1 MSLMA
6 ITPTT
11 PIMTRA
17 QAADA
22 GMLQYW
28 TGRSCSKKH
37 MAPRY
42 TSSGA
47 CSHCVA
53 GYRGRFATGAVRG
66 SSRARNAGLTH
77 KLSVMVHK
85 DDAATVAE
93 LVEALNLARTMEY
106 DAQVMGQI
114 EQLTGSS
121 K

>member
-17 QAADA
+17 QAAEA
-22 GMLQYW
+22 GQMQYW
-28 TGRSCSKKH
+28 TGRPCSKDH
-37 MAPRY
+37 VAPRY

-53 GYRGRFATGAVRG
+53 GYRGRFAIGAVRG

-77 KLSVMVHK
+77 KFSAMVHV

-93 LVEALNLARTMEY
+93 FVEALNLARTMEY
-106 DAQVMGQI
+106 DSQVLSQI
-114 EQLTGSS
+114 GQLTGPS